1 MAENLM
7 NSSLPEDE
15 ILTGINSKQL
25 QKPNLSQ
32 TSTICALSAEEQKI
46 LQSLH
51 HLDERL
57 YYVQEAIRK
66 NPSIKNT
73 LQLIPIL
80 SSQPRASLS
89 PDVGSTVQRKY

>member
-1 MAENLM
+1 MVSVVSDSTSEVLVAENLM

-57 YYVQEAIRK
+57 YCKYAKAAPRGEAEICLLYLYLYFI
-66 NPSIKNT
+66 IK
-73 LQLIPIL
+73 
-80 SSQPRASLS
+80 S
-89 PDVGSTVQRKY
+89 P